1 MEREQN
7 EQNGDISEDDD
18 PLRESQAA
26 ALEAVRQFMMIKDLL
41 TATRLGPS

>member
-7 EQNGDISEDDD
+7 EQNGDISEDND
-18 PLRESQAA
+18 PLRESPAA

-41 TATRLGPS
+41 TATRLGTS